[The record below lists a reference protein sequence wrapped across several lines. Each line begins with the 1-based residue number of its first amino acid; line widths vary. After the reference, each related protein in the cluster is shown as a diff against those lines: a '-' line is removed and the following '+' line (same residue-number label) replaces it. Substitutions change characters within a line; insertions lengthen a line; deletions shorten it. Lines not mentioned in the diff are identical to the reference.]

1 MFKLAMSQSP
11 YFQGRTHTFS
21 GAVGD
26 RKDPGLGLPRMG
38 GLMGRSVGPSRDL
51 GLLSGHDTCPNLWG
65 WIPGGPEE
73 SLLKACFCLP
83 FFSATPYPPS

>member
-1 MFKLAMSQSP
+1 
-11 YFQGRTHTFS
+11 
-21 GAVGD
+21 
-26 RKDPGLGLPRMG
+26 
-38 GLMGRSVGPSRDL
+38 MGRSVGPSRDL
-51 GLLSGHDTCPNLWG
+51 GLLSGPDTCPNLWG